1 MRATLYFLVE
11 VIDAYNNYETLS
23 NGLEVM
29 VNNTIES
36 VENINRIGKVISA
49 PKGTKANEGDK
60 ILFHHNICRELV
72 GVQGKKRISGFQVK
86 PNIYFVPVT
95 EIFMIDKGDGWES
108 IDPYVFIKPMPTNII
123 TLDNGVEIKEDD
135 YKGTNESV
143 GIIEYNNTF
152 LKEQGV
158 KKGDVI
164 AFQENSHHEYILD
177 GELYYK
183 MMSNDILAI
192 Y

>member
-49 PKGTKANEGDK
+49 PKGTKAEEGDML
-60 ILFHHNICRELV
+60 LFHHNICRKAV
-72 GVQGKKRISGFQVK
+72 GFKGKKRLSQFQLK
-86 PNIYFVPVT
+86 PNVYFIPAT
-95 EIFMIDKGDGWES
+95 EIFMIDKGDGWEA
-108 IDPYVFIKPMPTNII
+108 IEPFVFVEPLPSNII
-123 TLDNGVEIKEDD
+123 TLPNGMQIKEDD
-135 YKGTNESV
+135 YKGQNESV
-143 GIIEYNNTF
+143 GTIAFSNPYLE
-152 LKEQGV
+152 KQGV
-158 KKGDVI
+158 KVGDTV
-164 AFQENSHHEYILD
+164 AFEEDSQHEYIID
-177 GELYYK
+177 GKLYYK
-183 MMSNDILAI
+183 MMIKDILAI